1 LQKPLHSQLPHKSI
15 HLYMQT
21 KETPEAGIRL
31 MNGANAIREG
41 LIEAAKANPDVIFFA
56 EGVADPSSVYGTLLG
71 LGNYIS
77 KERIIEM
84 PLSENGLV
92 GVAIGTAIT
101 GKRPV
106 ISFQRVEFALLA
118 MEQIVNNA
126 AKAQYIS
133 NGAHNVP
140 IVLRLIVG
148 RGWGQGPEHSQS
160 LENMFALFPG
170 LKVLVPTFPADAK
183 GMIIAAVED
192 NNPVI
197 IIEHRW
203 CHYAES
209 NVPEGYYTSQID
221 EPVLIDQGKDITI
234 VASSFMIFEAMRA
247 VECLKHIGYSIDL
260 FDLRVCRPLNVEK
273 ISASVEK
280 TGKLITVDLGMKEFG
295 IGAEIVSQV
304 VTNCFD
310 KFTCAPVRIGLPG
323 HPTPSSRGYLKGH
336 YADAEAIIKAAV
348 KMLNINEK
356 DSERLAEELK
366 NSRKDLPIDV
376 PDPKFKGPF

>member
-1 LQKPLHSQLPHKSI
+1 
-15 HLYMQT
+15 MQT
-21 KETPEAGIRL
+21 KVIPNTETRL

-56 EGVADPSSVYGTLLG
+56 EGVADPSSVYGTLLD
-71 LGNYIS
+71 LGKHIS

-92 GVAIGTAIT
+92 GVAIGSAMT
-101 GKRPV
+101 GKRPI

-118 MEQIVNNA
+118 LEQIVNNG

-133 NGAHNVP
+133 NGIHNIP
-140 IVLRLIVG
+140 LVLRLIVG

-160 LENMFALFPG
+160 LENLFAIFPG
-170 LKVLVPTFPADAK
+170 LKVLVPTFAADAK
-183 GMIIAAVED
+183 GMIIKAVED

-203 CHYAES
+203 CHYAEG

-221 EPVLIDQGKDITI
+221 EPVLIDEGKDLTI
-234 VASSFMIFEAMRA
+234 VATSFMVFEAMRA
-247 VECLKHIGYSIDL
+247 VECLKHVGYTADL

-280 TGKLITVDLGMKEFG
+280 TGKLITVDLGMKQFG
-295 IGAEIVSQV
+295 IGAEIVSEV

-310 KFTCAPVRIGLPG
+310 KLSCAPIRIGLPG

-336 YADAEAIIKAAV
+336 YSDAEAIIAAAI
-348 KMLNINEK
+348 KMLNISEK
-356 DSERLAEELK
+356 DADVLAEELK
-366 NSRKDLPIDV
+366 KSRKDLPIDV

>member
-1 LQKPLHSQLPHKSI
+1 
-15 HLYMQT
+15 MQANMNT
-21 KETPEAGIRL
+21 ETRL
-31 MNGANAIREG
+31 MNGTNAIREG

-56 EGVADPSSVYGTLLG
+56 EGVADPSSVYGTLLN
-71 LGNYIS
+71 LGDHIS

-92 GVAIGTAIT
+92 GVAVGSAMT

-106 ISFQRVEFALLA
+106 ISFHRVEFALLA
-118 MEQIVNNA
+118 LEQIANNA
-126 AKAQYIS
+126 AKAHYIS
-133 NGAHNVP
+133 NGAHKIP
-140 IVLRLIVG
+140 LVLRLIVG

-170 LKVLVPTFPADAK
+170 LKVLIPTFPADAK
-183 GMIIAAVED
+183 GMIIAAIED

-209 NVPEGYYTSQID
+209 NVPEGYYTSQIN
-221 EPVLIDQGKDITI
+221 EPVLIDKGKDITI
-234 VASSFMIFEAMRA
+234 VASSFMVFEAMRA
-247 VECLKHIGYSIDL
+247 IEALKKKGYSVDL

-280 TGKLITVDLGMKEFG
+280 TGRLITVDLGMKEFG
-295 IGAEIVSQV
+295 IGAEIVSEV
-304 VTNCFD
+304 VTNCFG
-310 KFTCAPVRIGLPG
+310 KLLFAPIRIGLPK

-336 YADAEAIIKAAV
+336 YADAEAIIHATV
-348 KMLNINEK
+348 KMLGISEK
-356 DSERLAEELK
+356 DAEILIEEVRS
-366 NSRKDLPIDV
+366 SRKDLPIDV